1 MSTFQLTACLSWSF
15 LLVLRAREDEF
26 LGMDDVFF
34 TTFVHNSCNEVCFSV
49 MSVSTTLE
57 WSGAL
62 FIQQSLGV
70 GASHWFVYSSELC
83 ASCGLCL
90 HQFL

>member
-1 MSTFQLTACLSWSF
+1 
-15 LLVLRAREDEF
+15 VLQAREDEF

-34 TTFVHNSCNEVCFSV
+34 ATFVHNSSNEICFSI

-70 GASHWFVYSSELC
+70 GAGHWFVYSSELWASLDC
-83 ASCGLCL
+83 AYINSSEKVDDSCS
-90 HQFL
+90 